1 MNQEFLSPVKDS
13 VLVHLDLQSSLC
25 LGNTLKIHTQQKGF
39 PDLENVQIAIIGV
52 DEGRNSENNFGC
64 GENLHY
70 IRTKLYELYPGNWNT
85 QIADLGN
92 IQKGKSVQDTYFAV
106 SEVITDLL
114 KQNITPII
122 IGGGHDITY
131 ANYRAYDS
139 LEQTVNIATVDS
151 RFDLGTLND
160 QLTSH
165 SYLSKIIMQEPNNLF
180 NFSNVGYQT
189 YFNSQEEI
197 QLLDQLF
204 FDAYRLGE
212 AKELENIEPVFRNA
226 DIVSIDIGCIRKSEA
241 PANSNAS
248 PNGFY
253 GDEICAISRY
263 AGISD
268 KVSSFGIYEY
278 NSKHDDHCQTAHL
291 IAQMIWYFIEGV
303 SSRVKDYPF
312 SGRENYQKFTV
323 LLEEDDPLTF
333 YKSHKSGRWWI
344 EINILSSNK
353 NKRHALV
360 PCTYSDYVDATKQI
374 TPERWYK
381 AMRKLVS

>member
-25 LGNTLKIHTQQKGF
+25 LGKTLRIHTQQKGF

-64 GENLHY
+64 GENLHF

-226 DIVSIDIGCIRKSEA
+226 DIVSIDIGSIRKSEA

-303 SSRVKDYPF
+303 QYRFGEYPVNTKDEF
-312 SGRENYQKFTV
+312 LKFTV
-323 LLEEDDPLTF
+323 TLSDQTMVF
-333 YKSHKSGRWWI
+333 FKSEKSQRWWM
-344 EINILSSNK
+344 ELTNDSHLDNK
-353 NKRHALV
+353 TKTKALLA
-360 PCTYSDYVDATKQI
+360 CTEKDYESATRDKI
-374 TPERWYK
+374 PERWYN
-381 AMRKLVS
+381 AVRRLH

>member
-25 LGNTLKIHTQQKGF
+25 LGKTLRIHTQQKGF

-92 IQKGKSVQDTYFAV
+92 IQKGKSVKDTYFAV

-160 QLTSH
+160 ELTSH

-226 DIVSIDIGCIRKSEA
+226 DIVSIDIGSIRKSEA

>member
-39 PDLENVQIAIIGV
+39 PDLENVQIAIIGD

-64 GENLHY
+64 GENLHF